1 MEHRNGEPETSQE
14 APEESSGKAGIGER
28 FRASIRSAGESV
40 TGTADTITG
49 VQFRRQFEDFTDAV
63 TTAVVGVHCRTNGK
77 HCAGAIGGVD
87 LMQVVKNQHYPGDC
101 RVNADDTAQ
110 QLAAS

>member
-63 TTAVVGVHCRTNGK
+63 TTAVVGVHQDQGALR
-77 HCAGAIGGVD
+77 GAIRGVGSIG
-87 LMQVVKNQHYPGDC
+87 Q
-101 RVNADDTAQ
+101 R
-110 QLAAS
+110 